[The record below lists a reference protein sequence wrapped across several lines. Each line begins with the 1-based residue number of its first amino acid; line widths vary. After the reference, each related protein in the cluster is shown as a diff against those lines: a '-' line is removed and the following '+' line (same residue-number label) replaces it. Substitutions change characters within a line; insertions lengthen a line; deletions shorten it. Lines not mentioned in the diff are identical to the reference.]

1 MGAPIENRS
10 PLIGELIKTYPKPSD
25 DEIKDVIRK
34 AREEFLLWSQIP
46 LTKRLKLIGDLR
58 RLIISQ
64 IDEIVDLLRLVTG
77 KTRVEALINEIFP
90 TLDAIRFYEKQA
102 ASILKPHITRNP
114 VTYPNCVFSSEYHP
128 LGVVLILSPWNFPFQ
143 LSLIP
148 VVTAL
153 AAGNSVVLKPSEVT
167 PQIGEFIFDLVCE
180 AGFPSDLVQVIYGDG
195 ETVEQFIE
203 AQPDFIFMTGST
215 STGKKIMG
223 AAANCLIPV
232 LLELGGKD
240 PMIVFEDA
248 NLERAANGAVYGA
261 FANAGQVCVSVERV
275 YVQDSIYEAFAHR
288 VAEKAR
294 SLRVG
299 STDDDDIGA
308 ITSPRQLE
316 IIKNHIEDARDKGA
330 ILMTEFAI
338 DRCFIKPV
346 VLRNVNHTMK
356 IMREETF
363 GPTLP
368 LMPFQTEEEA
378 IRLANDSPYGLNASI
393 WTRDLIKAR
402 RVGSRLLTGGCAIN
416 DVLKNIGNPRLPF
429 GGIKQS
435 GLGRY
440 HGAEGLRAFSRQ
452 MSVMVNKGQMVRE
465 LNWFPYSSELYYNL
479 KNFIRFLFGEWGQW
493 PGWLNLFQTFRY
505 FRGIL
510 KDRPPRNAGKTE
522 REHND

>member
-1 MGAPIENRS
+1 MIASIEERS
-10 PLIGELIKTYPKPSD
+10 PLTGQLIKAYPKST
-25 DEIKDVIRK
+25 DEDIKNAIGK
-34 AREEFLLWSQIP
+34 AREAFLRWSQVP
-46 LTKRLKLIGDLR
+46 LSKRLTLIGGLR
-58 RLIISQ
+58 RLIIDR

-77 KTRVEALINEIFP
+77 KTRVDALINEIFP
-90 TLDAIRFYEKQA
+90 TLDAIRFYENQS
-102 ASILKPHITRNP
+102 ASILKTYTTRKP
-114 VTYPNCVFSSEYHP
+114 VTYPKCFFRSEYHP

-153 AAGNSVVLKPSEVT
+153 AAGNSVVLKPSETT
-167 PQIGEFIFDLVCE
+167 PRIGEFISELVNE
-180 AGFPSDLVQVIYGDG
+180 AGIYPDVLQVTFGDG
-195 ETVEQFIE
+195 ETGEQLIA

-215 STGKKIMG
+215 SAGKKVME
-223 AAANCLIPV
+223 AAAKCLIPI

-261 FANAGQVCVSVERV
+261 FANAGQVCISVERV
-275 YVQDSIYEAFAHR
+275 YVQDSIYEAFAHQ

-308 ITSPRQLE
+308 ITSHRQLE
-316 IIKNHIEDARDKGA
+316 IIKDHIEDARAKGA

-346 VLRNVNHTMK
+346 VLRDVNHTMK

-378 IRLANDSPYGLNASI
+378 IRLANDSAYGLSASI
-393 WTRDLIKAR
+393 WTRDLGKAR
-402 RVGSRLLTGGCAIN
+402 RVASKILAGSCAIN
-416 DVLKNIGNPRLPF
+416 DVIKHAGNARLPF
-429 GGIKQS
+429 GGMKQS
-435 GLGRY
+435 GFGRY

-452 MSVMVNKGQMVRE
+452 MSVMVNKGQTIRE
-465 LNWFPYSSELYYNL
+465 LNWFPYNSELSYNL
-479 KNFIRFLFGEWGQW
+479 KNLIRLVFGEWRQW
-493 PGWLNLFQTFRY
+493 PGWLKFFQTFRY
-505 FRGIL
+505 FRRIV
-510 KDRPPRNAGKTE
+510 KDR
-522 REHND
+522 

>member
-10 PLIGELIKTYPKPSD
+10 PLTGELIKAYPKSTGD
-25 DEIKDVIRK
+25 DIKNALGK
-34 AREEFLLWSQIP
+34 AREAFLRWSQVP
-46 LTKRLKLIGDLR
+46 LTQRLTLIGDLR
-58 RLIISQ
+58 RLIIAR
-64 IDEIVDLLRLVTG
+64 IDEIVNLLRLVTG

-102 ASILKPHITRNP
+102 ASILKPHLTRKP
-114 VTYPNCVFSSEYHP
+114 VTHPNCLFSSEYHP

-153 AAGNSVVLKPSEVT
+153 AAGNSVVLKTSEAT
-167 PQIGEFIFDLVCE
+167 PRIGELI
-180 AGFPSDLVQVIYGDG
+180 SDLVYEAGIYPEVLQVIFGDAETG
-195 ETVEQFIE
+195 EQLIA

-215 STGKKIMG
+215 SAGKKVME
-223 AAANCLIPV
+223 AAAKYLIPI

-240 PMIVFEDA
+240 PMIVFADA

-261 FANAGQVCVSVERV
+261 FANAGQVCVSVERL
-275 YVQDSIYEAFAHR
+275 YVQDSIYEAFAHQ

-316 IIKNHIEDARDKGA
+316 IIKDHIEDARAKGA
-330 ILMTEFAI
+330 ILLTEFAI
-338 DRCFIKPV
+338 DRGFIKPV

-368 LMPFQTEEEA
+368 LMSFQTEEEA
-378 IRLANDSPYGLNASI
+378 IRLANDSPYGLSASV
-393 WTRDLIKAR
+393 WTRDLRKAR
-402 RVGSRLLTGGCAIN
+402 RVAANLLTGSCAIN
-416 DVLKNIGNPRLPF
+416 DVIKHVGNTRLPF
-429 GGIKQS
+429 GGMKQS
-435 GLGRY
+435 GFGRY

-452 MSVMVNKGQMVRE
+452 MSVMVNKGQTIRE
-465 LNWFPYSSELYYNL
+465 LNWFPYSSELSYNL
-479 KNFIRFLFGEWGQW
+479 KNLIRLLFGEWRQW
-493 PGWLNLFQTFRY
+493 PGWLNLFKTFRY
-505 FRGIL
+505 FRWIL
-510 KDRPPRNAGKTE
+510 KE
-522 REHND
+522 R